1 MSRGDRI
8 NSFRI
13 KSAWKAN
20 FVIIGIL
27 IIAVLV
33 YFFWQI
39 RHAEKTFIN
48 QTREH
53 TKMLAKII
61 QMNAGSVMLSQKIVE
76 EIIETFL
83 GNSARFIDYLDAVE
97 SFSSEEL
104 IAFSAEAGLSGIRI
118 IKDGGGYT
126 EGPQG
131 WFPIK
136 GTSAT
141 SNYTFSYLKDRSLYF
156 LVMPRVE
163 KSGCIIVGFS
173 DTLIDKLKEQIALP
187 KLLDMLAGLADI
199 LYVRIEK
206 RHVKNAGDVKDLEV
220 RFVDNIKGKIA
231 EARLFV
237 GSDALIVGLNAS
249 KFFIR
254 VNQLRTEFVIF
265 SIIIAILGAFFSW
278 LLYRYQVAH
287 LNQLRSFERRLAR
300 EKEDASL
307 GRASAA
313 ITHEIRNP
321 LNAIGMGLQRL
332 QIEAGELDDEYK
344 ILITNLL
351 KAVQRTNGIIAEL
364 RRFSRPLVPRMKKIR
379 PDLIIEHILSLY
391 QQACKNLSL
400 SLDYRPEYH
409 GTVIADSGLM
419 EEVVENIIK
428 NAVEAQPDGG
438 YIKVRLFQQ
447 GAEVVLSIENR
458 GFKLPKEDAEQI
470 LNPYFTTKM
479 RGSGLG
485 LAIAVRIINAHEGRL
500 EVRNPKQDVIQ
511 INLFLPIERKNY
523 ENSISR

>member
-1 MSRGDRI
+1 M
-8 NSFRI
+8 
-13 KSAWKAN
+13 
-20 FVIIGIL
+20 
-27 IIAVLV
+27 LV

-39 RHAEKTFIN
+39 RYAEKTFIN

-53 TKMLAKII
+53 TRMLAKVI
-61 QMNAGSVMLSQKIVE
+61 QMNAGSVILSQKIVE

-97 SFSSEEL
+97 SFSSNEL

-118 IKDGGGYT
+118 IKDKGVYT
-126 EGPQG
+126 EGPHG

-136 GTSAT
+136 DTSST
-141 SNYTFSYLKDRSLYF
+141 SDYSFSYLKDRSLYF

-173 DTLIDKLKEQIALP
+173 DTIIDKLKEQIALP

-206 RHVKNAGDVKDLEV
+206 GHLKDGGGVKDLDV
-220 RFVDNIKGKIA
+220 SFVDNNKYKVA
-231 EARLFV
+231 EARLFA
-237 GSDALIVGLNAS
+237 GSDALIVGLNAN

-254 VNQLRTEFVIF
+254 VKQLRTEFVIF
-265 SIIIAILGAFFSW
+265 SITIAILGAFFSW

-300 EKEDASL
+300 EKGDASL
-307 GRASAA
+307 GRASAT

-332 QIEAGELDDEYK
+332 QIEAIELNDEYK
-344 ILITNLL
+344 TLISNLL
-351 KAVQRTNGIIAEL
+351 KAVQRTNGIIAGL
-364 RRFSRPLVPRMKKIR
+364 HRFSRPLVPRIKKIR
-379 PDLIIEHILSLY
+379 PDLIVEHILSLY
-391 QQACKNLSL
+391 QQACKNLSI
-400 SLDYRPEYH
+400 SLDYRPGYH
-409 GTVIADSGLM
+409 GTVMADSGLM
-419 EEVVENIIK
+419 EEVVENLIK

-438 YIKVRLFQQ
+438 YVKVRLFQH
-447 GAEVVLSIENR
+447 GSEVILSVENR

-470 LNPYFTTKM
+470 LNPYFTTKI

-485 LAIAVRIINAHEGRL
+485 LTIAARIINAHKGRL
-500 EVRNPKQDVIQ
+500 EVRVPEQDIVQ
-511 INLFLPIERKNY
+511 INLFLPIERKKL
-523 ENSISR
+523 